1 MSFQMYTNTSDNRVI
16 NKSLT
21 QIGSALTCTFKDN
34 TSMENPTIII
44 SPDAYSSACNYGY
57 LSDTG
62 RYYYVAD
69 VEFSQQRV
77 LLHLKVDVL
86 KSFASEIK
94 NCDCVAYRSSNK
106 YNSYL
111 ADELYP
117 RLQYNRPVTKAFP
130 FSFSKKLNCI
140 LTIAGGA

>member
-86 KSFASEIK
+86 KSFASGILSSECIA
-94 NCDCVAYRSSNK
+94 NRSSSK
-106 YNSYL
+106 YNVYL
-111 ADELYP
+111 DDNYYP
-117 RLQYNRPVTKAFP
+117 RLEYSNVFTKAFP
-130 FSFSKKLNCI
+130 ISFSKSLKYLLI
-140 LTIAGGA
+140 VGG

>member
-1 MSFQMYTNTSDNRVI
+1 MYTNTSDNRVI

-62 RYYYVAD
+62 RYYYVVD

-86 KSFASEIK
+86 KSFATGIK
-94 NCDCVAYRSSNK
+94 GSKCIARRSSNK
-106 YNSYL
+106 YNAFINDSDYPAL
-111 ADELYP
+111 AYGQPITLKF
-117 RLQYNRPVTKAFP
+117 NSTP
-130 FSFSKKLNCI
+130 FSKNWNII
-140 LTIAGGA
+140 LTVAGGA

>member
-44 SPDAYSSACNYGY
+44 SPDAYSSSCNYGY

-69 VEFSQQRV
+69 VEYSQQRV

-86 KSFASEIK
+86 QSFASGILASECIA
-94 NCDCVAYRSSNK
+94 NRSSSK
-106 YNSYL
+106 YNMYL
-111 ADELYP
+111 DDNEYT
-117 RLQYNRPVTKAFP
+117 RLQYSNVFTKAFP
-130 FSFSKKLNCI
+130 SGFSKTLNYI
-140 LTIAGGA
+140 LIVGG

>member
-21 QIGSALTCTFKDN
+21 AIGSALTCTFKDN

-86 KSFASEIK
+86 KSFSASLLACE
-94 NCDCVAYRSSNK
+94 CVAERSANK
-106 YNSYL
+106 YNNYL
-111 ADELYP
+111 PDNELT
-117 RLQYNRPVTKAFP
+117 RLAYSDIYLKKFP
-130 FSFSKKLNCI
+130 KGFNKTLSII
-140 LTIAGGA
+140 LVIGGA

>member
-1 MSFQMYTNTSDNRVI
+1 
-16 NKSLT
+16 
-21 QIGSALTCTFKDN
+21 
-34 TSMENPTIII
+34 MENPTIII

-86 KSFASEIK
+86 KSFASGILSSECIA
-94 NCDCVAYRSSNK
+94 NRSSSK
-106 YNSYL
+106 YNVYL
-111 ADELYP
+111 DDNYYP
-117 RLQYNRPVTKAFP
+117 RLEYSNVFTKSFP
-130 FSFSKKLNCI
+130 ISFSKSLKYLLI
-140 LTIAGGA
+140 VGG